1 METAIVVGKLWST
14 VKNRPLEGKRILA
27 LRQVDGE
34 KKPFGDIFFALDG
47 VGVGEGEYVVFVRGY
62 EASHCFL
69 PNIVP
74 TDATVIAKIDEI
86 AK

>member
-1 METAIVVGKLWST
+1 MEIAVVVGKLWST
-14 VKNRPLEGKRILA
+14 IKNKPLEGRRILA
-27 LRQVDGE
+27 LRQVDSA
-34 KKPFGDIFFALDG
+34 KKPFGDVFYALDG

-69 PNIVP
+69 PEIVP